1 MMLGSSSLEGYLRAT
16 AQFER
21 YASDFLEGGI
31 FTMSVTRR
39 IFVSMPADQ
48 WLSPKQNELKWG
60 IVEEIKRLGY
70 MPEIFTN
77 PKGMPGLASGK
88 VWSRQEADKVI
99 RKCIGAAIIGLPRWE
114 FPTSPRGVIKLSSEY
129 CQYEGAVA
137 YTLGLPMLVVGQ
149 EDVLRRVVFDQSYG
163 VYMRFFPKNADRT
176 WLDTEDFRVT
186 FQYWE
191 DELYKRRDVF
201 LGYSGSSKGTAQNLK
216 RFLEKDLSV
225 TVLDWRTD
233 FSPSRFIL
241 QQIEDAAAR
250 CSAGIFLFTKDDP
263 ITNETQ
269 AYKAV
274 PRDNVV
280 FEAGYFIHAKGKE
293 HVLIV
298 LENGAKMPADLGGDI
313 YAPLDDKSDIE
324 PIEDTVRRF
333 IGGL

>member
-1 MMLGSSSLEGYLRAT
+1 VYRGGYHRPAALGVST
-16 AQFER
+16 
-21 YASDFLEGGI
+21 SDGDA
-31 FTMSVTRR
+31 V
-39 IFVSMPADQ
+39 
-48 WLSPKQNELKWG
+48 K
-60 IVEEIKRLGY
+60 
-70 MPEIFTN
+70 
-77 PKGMPGLASGK
+77 
-88 VWSRQEADKVI
+88 
-99 RKCIGAAIIGLPRWE
+99 LP
-114 FPTSPRGVIKLSSEY
+114 SEY

-149 EDVLRRVVFDQSYG
+149 EDILRRVVFDQSYG
-163 VYMRFFPKNADRT
+163 VYMKFFPANADRT
-176 WLDTEDFRVT
+176 WLNTKDFQVT
-186 FQYWE
+186 FHYWKN
-191 DELYKRRDVF
+191 ELSKRRDVF

-216 RFLEKDLSV
+216 RLLEKEMNV
-225 TVLDWRTD
+225 TVLDWKTD

-241 QQIEDAAAR
+241 QQIEEAAAL

-263 ITNETQ
+263 VTNETQ
-269 AYKAV
+269 TYKAV

-333 IGGL
+333 IGAL

>member
-1 MMLGSSSLEGYLRAT
+1 MA
-16 AQFER
+16 
-21 YASDFLEGGI
+21 
-31 FTMSVTRR
+31 VTRR
-39 IFVSMPADQ
+39 IFVSMPADD
-48 WLSPKQNELKWG
+48 WLTPQQNELKWG
-60 IVEEIKRLGY
+60 IVDEIKGLDY
-70 MPEIFTN
+70 VPEIFTN
-77 PKGMPGLASGK
+77 PKGMVGLASGK
-88 VWSRQEADKVI
+88 VWSRHDADTI
-99 RKCIGAAIIGLPRWE
+99 MRKCVGAAIIGLPRWE
-114 FPTSPRGVIKLSSEY
+114 FSTSDGQTIKLPTEY

-149 EDVLRRVVFDQSYG
+149 KDILRRVVFDQSYG
-163 VYMRFFPKNADRT
+163 VYMRFFPPNADRS
-176 WLDTEDFRVT
+176 WLGTKDFRVT
-186 FQYWE
+186 FDYWKN
-191 DELYKRRDVF
+191 ELDKRRDVF
-201 LGYSGSSKGTAQNLK
+201 LGYSSSSKGTAQNLK
-216 RFLEKDLSV
+216 RLLEKDLNV
-225 TVLDWRTD
+225 TVLDWKTD

-241 QQIEDAAAR
+241 QQIEEAAAR

-324 PIEDTVRRF
+324 PIEETVRKF
-333 IGGL
+333 VGAL

>member
-1 MMLGSSSLEGYLRAT
+1 
-16 AQFER
+16 
-21 YASDFLEGGI
+21 
-31 FTMSVTRR
+31 
-39 IFVSMPADQ
+39 MPADQ
-48 WLSPKQNELKWG
+48 WLDRKQNELKWG
-60 IVEEIKRLGY
+60 IVDEIERLGY
-70 MPEIFTN
+70 VPEIFTN

-88 VWSRQEADKVI
+88 VWSRQDADMVM

-114 FPTSPRGVIKLSSEY
+114 FSISEGGRAGRAMRHTVKLPTEF
-129 CQYEGAVA
+129 CQYEGAIA

-149 EDVLRRVVFDQSYG
+149 EDMLHRVVFDQSYG
-163 VYMRFFPKNADRT
+163 VYMRFFPRDADRA
-176 WLDTEDFRVT
+176 WLKSEDFRVT
-186 FQYWE
+186 FGYWKN
-191 DELYKRRDVF
+191 ELAKRRDVF
-201 LGYSGSSKGTAQNLK
+201 LGYSSSSQGTAQNLK
-216 RFLEKDLSV
+216 RLLEKLDI
-225 TVLDWRTD
+225 TVLDWKTD

-241 QQIEDAAAR
+241 QQIEEAAAR

-324 PIEDTVRRF
+324 PIEDTVRKF
-333 IGGL
+333 VGAL